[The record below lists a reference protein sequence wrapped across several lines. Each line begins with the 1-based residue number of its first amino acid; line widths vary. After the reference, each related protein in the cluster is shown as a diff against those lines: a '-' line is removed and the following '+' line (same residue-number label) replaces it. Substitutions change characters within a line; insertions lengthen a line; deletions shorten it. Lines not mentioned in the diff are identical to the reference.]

1 MNPISHIMR
10 ILFPRNFLAALVL
23 FLFTAAVHGAEDK
36 AFRVCADPIN
46 PPFSERDGGGFENR
60 IAELFAKELHQK
72 VEYTWF
78 PQRMGFVRNTLKA
91 KKEDDEQTWKC
102 DVVMGVPSG
111 WEQVATTKPYYTST
125 YALVYN
131 RRATGLESLKE
142 AGDLLTLPPET
153 LAGLHIAM
161 FDQSSGTD
169 WLFKYG
175 LTQQA
180 IPYQSMTGD
189 ASVNTAM
196 TMLADFKSGKLDVAI
211 LWGPI
216 AAYVAQHAPK
226 GAVGLLPMRNEADV
240 RFEFPISMG
249 VRQPDAERKRQ
260 LDELIDKNAARIA
273 AILKQYG
280 VPVASGGGIPASL
293 P

>member
-1 MNPISHIMR
+1 MR
-10 ILFPRNFLAALVL
+10 TSLRSPLLVL
-23 FLFTAAVHGAEDK
+23 GLFLSAPAVHSAEDK

-91 KKEDDEQTWKC
+91 RKEDNKQEWKC
-102 DVVMGVPSG
+102 DVVMGVPTG

-131 RRATGLESLKE
+131 RRAAGLESLKE
-142 AGDLLTLPPET
+142 AGDLLALPPET

-169 WLFKYG
+169 WLHKHG
-175 LTQQA
+175 LTLNA

-196 TMLADFKSGKLDVAI
+196 TMLEDFKSGKLDVAI

-226 GAVGLLPMRNEADV
+226 GAVGLVAMRNEADV
-240 RFEFPISMG
+240 RFEFPISIG
-249 VRQPDAERKRQ
+249 VRQPDAERKQQ

-280 VPVASGGGIPASL
+280 VPVVNQAGE
-293 P
+293 

>member
-1 MNPISHIMR
+1 MR
-10 ILFPRNFLAALVL
+10 ILFPRISLVAFGL
-23 FLFTAAVHGAEDK
+23 FLSTAAVHGAEDQ
-36 AFRVCADPIN
+36 AFRVCADPVN

-72 VEYTWF
+72 VEFTWF

-91 KKEDDEQTWKC
+91 KKEDDEQEWKC
-102 DVVMGVPSG
+102 DVVMGVPTG
-111 WEQVATTKPYYTST
+111 WDQVATTKPYYTST
-125 YALVYN
+125 YDLVYN
-131 RRATGLESLKE
+131 RRAPGLENLKE
-142 AGDLLTLPPET
+142 AGDLLALPPGT
-153 LAGLHIAM
+153 LTRLHIAM
-161 FDQSSGTD
+161 FDQNAGTA
-169 WLFKYG
+169 WLHKHG

-196 TMLADFKSGKLDVAI
+196 TMLEDFKSGKLDVAI

-226 GAVGLLPMRNEADV
+226 GKVGLLPMRNEADM

-249 VRQPDAERKRQ
+249 VRQPDAERKKQ

-280 VPVASGGGIPASL
+280 VPVVQHPD
-293 P
+293 